1 MLIGRKDQERWKQAL
16 GIIGASPLSITGIL
30 IILFFLLIGIFAPYI
45 APYPQ
50 DATGQTMSLKEKLQP
65 PSPRHLAG
73 TDDLGRDVL
82 SRVIYGTRL
91 SLGLG
96 AAVVFATAII
106 GIPLGLIAG
115 YFGGKM
121 DEVVMRIGDIF
132 LAIPYLLLVIAVVLA
147 TGRGLGKL
155 VFAIALPWWP
165 WYARVVRGEVIQ
177 LKEMSFIEA
186 ARAVGA
192 SNIRII
198 FYHILPNVLNITIVQ
213 ASVQIGRAILA
224 VGAMGFLGLG
234 ARPPQT
240 EWGLMISIG
249 RQFMPT
255 WWWIACFPGAA
266 IFLLGLGFNLFGDG
280 LRDILDPRG
289 LTQER

>member
-1 MLIGRKDQERWKQAL
+1 
-16 GIIGASPLSITGIL
+16 
-30 IILFFLLIGIFAPYI
+30 
-45 APYPQ
+45 
-50 DATGQTMSLKEKLQP
+50 
-65 PSPRHLAG
+65 
-73 TDDLGRDVL
+73 
-82 SRVIYGTRL
+82 
-91 SLGLG
+91 LGLG
-96 AAVVFATAII
+96 VAVVFATAVL

-121 DEVVMRIGDIF
+121 DELVMRIGDIF
-132 LAIPYLLLVIAVVLA
+132 LAIPYLLLVIAIVLA

-155 VFAIALPWWP
+155 VIAIALPWWP
-165 WYARVVRGEVIQ
+165 WYARVVRSEVVQ
-177 LKEMSFIEA
+177 LKEMGFVEA

-198 FYHILPNVLNITIVQ
+198 FYHILPNVLNVAIVQ

-234 ARPPQT
+234 VRPPQT

-249 RQFMPT
+249 REFMPT

-266 IFLLGLGFNLFGDG
+266 IFLLGLGFNLLGDG

>member
-1 MLIGRKDQERWKQAL
+1 MVIGRKYQERCKQAF
-16 GIIGASPLSITGIL
+16 GTIGASPLSITGML
-30 IILFFLLIGIFAPYI
+30 IILFFLVIAIFAPYI

-50 DATGQTMSLKEKLQP
+50 DATGYTHSLKEKLQP

-91 SLGLG
+91 SFGLG
-96 AAVVFATAII
+96 VAVVIATAII
-106 GIPLGLIAG
+106 GIPLGLVAG
-115 YFGGKM
+115 YFGGKT
-121 DEVVMRIGDIF
+121 DEVIMRIGDIF
-132 LAIPYLLLVIAVVLA
+132 LAIPFLLLAIAIVLA
-147 TGRGLGKL
+147 AGHGLGKL

-165 WYARVVRGEVIQ
+165 WYTRVVRGEVIQ

-186 ARAVGA
+186 ASAVGA
-192 SNIRII
+192 SNMRII
-198 FYHILPNVLNITIVQ
+198 FCHILPNVLNIVIVQ
-213 ASVQIGRAILA
+213 ASIQIGRAILA
-224 VGAMGFLGLG
+224 VGSMGFLGLG

-240 EWGLMISIG
+240 EWGLMVSIG

-266 IFLLGLGFNLFGDG
+266 IFLISLGFNLFGDG